1 MVSVA
6 EGGGAGRNEE
16 QNDDDHD
23 DDDDITTKTNVE
35 NTKSE
40 RVRLVSISKQ
50 GSGKETVV
58 SDKER
63 MKAGMMTTN
72 KKVCRWIKWSLHCR
86 SVPPSGRL
94 SGVTD
99 DLAHWTLNIQ
109 LFTSLLD

>member
-1 MVSVA
+1 MVSVG
-6 EGGGAGRNEE
+6 EGAGRNEE
-16 QNDDDHD
+16 QVDDDHD

-35 NTKSE
+35 NTKNE

-72 KKVCRWIKWSLHCR
+72 KKVCR
-86 SVPPSGRL
+86 
-94 SGVTD
+94 
-99 DLAHWTLNIQ
+99 
-109 LFTSLLD
+109 